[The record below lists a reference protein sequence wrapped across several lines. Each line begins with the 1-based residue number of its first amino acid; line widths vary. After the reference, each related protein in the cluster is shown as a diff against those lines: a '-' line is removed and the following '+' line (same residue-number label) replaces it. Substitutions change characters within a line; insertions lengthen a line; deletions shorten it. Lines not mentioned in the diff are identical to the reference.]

1 MNNSKILY
9 TAHKMKIPNNFNAII
24 FDGHKNEYEQ
34 GARAFSDTD
43 FSKTLFF
50 LPFVIDRSE
59 DIVDL
64 LPIDIEFS
72 YFGEDFDP
80 SKLDFESA
88 DRERN
93 RKSVLKVLKKMV
105 YFSNDNL
112 QKKVDSL
119 SANKT
124 SQE

>member
-1 MNNSKILY
+1 
-9 TAHKMKIPNNFNAII
+9 MKIRNNFNAII
-24 FDGHKNEYEQ
+24 FDSRKNEYEQ
-34 GARAFSDTD
+34 GARAFSETD
-43 FSKTLFF
+43 FSKTFFF
-50 LPFVIDRSE
+50 LPFVMDRGE

-72 YFGEDFDP
+72 DFGKDFDH
-80 SKLDFESA
+80 SKLDFENA

-112 QKKVDSL
+112 QKKLDCL
-119 SANKT
+119 SANNT
-124 SQE
+124 S